1 MDKASG
7 TSLERTGYLA
17 FTTALLREGRYAGDQ
32 TPGSI
37 EPEQGTYQTGT
48 GIFESAQDLGEGYGS
63 RPWWSFRKGR
73 TGYLK

>member
-17 FTTALLREGRYAGDQ
+17 FTIALLREGRYAGDQ

-48 GIFESAQDLGEGYGS
+48 GIFESAHDLGEGYGS
-63 RPWWSFRKGR
+63 AHDHGGASGR
-73 TGYLK
+73 AGLDI